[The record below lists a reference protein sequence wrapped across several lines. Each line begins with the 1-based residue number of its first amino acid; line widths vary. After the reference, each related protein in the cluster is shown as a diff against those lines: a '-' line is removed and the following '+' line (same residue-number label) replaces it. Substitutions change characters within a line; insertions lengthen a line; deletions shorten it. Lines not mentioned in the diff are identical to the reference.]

1 MGGLGG
7 FLGLGTDSMVQSWLV
22 ERAGRLQLEDA
33 ALLGG
38 ICSGHPVGCRRAD
51 GHPVGLLVDLGM
63 GTDRT
68 VQRWSVEFASVST
81 WLVSG
86 VL

>member
-1 MGGLGG
+1 MG
-7 FLGLGTDSMVQSWLV
+7 TKIMVQSWSV

-33 ALLGG
+33 VLLFGG
-38 ICSGHPVGCRRAD
+38 ICSGDPVGCGSAY
-51 GHPVGLLVDLGM
+51 GHPAGLLVGLGM
-63 GTDRT
+63 GTGRA
-68 VQRWSVEFASVST
+68 VQRWSVEFASTSN